1 MYRVRKGSSTVA
13 AAGIASGVVPLPSP
27 AAPLA
32 GTQSVAAPSP
42 TMQLV
47 IDRQSILDFIA
58 CPKKFYNIRALPI
71 LQPPTLLKPD
81 PRRNAYRSLSI
92 SQVVRLQDSVEFR
105 ELCYM
110 WDRNTTSSKA
120 VLVRESDFEQAH
132 VKTTEIVNQ
141 YFDTTHK
148 KLGNGAP
155 PLTIHRPAIRSLYAV
170 PSSNSSSASRIIEL
184 RSRPSILHFYPK
196 TKEWRMY
203 SPSAVT
209 DPLSDKFRAEWLLQS
224 MLFDMCVLKGWQGT
238 TPLLSS
244 NAKEYLKNWSF
255 DARRSSSTTPSSSTL
270 NEVTMRSDKSGVLSI
285 RPYISGPLTLQH
297 HDTYTL
303 SQFVLKTV
311 QSEIAKRVSTSG
323 KKSSSAE
330 GADQSE
336 AWDLDAGMA
345 SMMLHIRNA
354 SEILTGAID
363 ERRRKLWSAMSRNDK
378 SSVEHKNDPAY
389 EPPYAALISSI
400 CKKETVDCPLYSA
413 GNCLPMSEPAAPDRK
428 IKAATVFDMP
438 GFSIDKK
445 SALWAANVRSLKDI
459 AVAKASPS
467 SPTVP
472 AVKLSPSQSRFL
484 DAHVQDYVSVNPK
497 EIQRWFSSLQYPVFM
512 LDFEA
517 VQFALP
523 PFEQSKPYQ
532 AIPFQFSLD
541 VFHEDVLTETPTH
554 YEFLYIEEP
563 NCNTFADPR
572 SICISKLMNAIRKER
587 DIAKHN
593 MQGAV
598 SASTQ
603 NDDEERLKRGK
614 AKDITEGKMIKGL
627 YSSENRKLSVQP
639 WEGTIVAHYA
649 TYEKSVLQ
657 KASLLLPQFR
667 DEIINM
673 LFLDTIDLAR
683 GGLVHPATNGSTSL
697 KKLVPALLSKEDQYQ
712 SFSNVVGSSDD
723 GDSQDSAA
731 DGSSAAALY
740 RLWRQKGAADLTLVK
755 ELQDAKAE
763 AERLGWSKVRAQL
776 LQYCNA
782 DTRNMYLVVRAIHKL
797 MENSIAR
804 GDLYDQ
810 EGWSVPCVGN
820 NASSD
825 VSSPKLSVKA
835 ERKPAVSR
843 AKKSAGAPDVQIAS
857 STAVKRRGRVPK
869 K

>member
-1 MYRVRKGSSTVA
+1 M
-13 AAGIASGVVPLPSP
+13 
-27 AAPLA
+27 
-32 GTQSVAAPSP
+32 
-42 TMQLV
+42 
-47 IDRQSILDFIA
+47 
-58 CPKKFYNIRALPI
+58 RALPI
-71 LQPPTLLKPD
+71 LKPPTLAKPD
-81 PRRNAYRSLSI
+81 PQRNAMRPLSI
-92 SQVVRLQDSVEFR
+92 SQVVRMQDSVEFR

-110 WDRNTTSSKA
+110 WDRNTTNTKA

-141 YFDTTHK
+141 YFDVTLK
-148 KLGNGAP
+148 QLGKGAP
-155 PLTIHRPAIRSLYAV
+155 PLTLHRPAIRSLYTAV
-170 PSSNSSSASRIIEL
+170 PSSNPSTSRVIEL

-196 TKEWRMY
+196 LNEWRIY

-238 TPLLSS
+238 TPLLSQ
-244 NAKEYLKNWSF
+244 NAKEYLKSWTFGN
-255 DARRSSSTTPSSSTL
+255 SSTTTATPSTT
-270 NEVTMRSDKSGVLSI
+270 EVSMRSDKSGVLSI

-311 QSEIAKRVSTSG
+311 QYEIAKRVAPTGS
-323 KKSSSAE
+323 KSSTTST
-330 GADQSE
+330 ADVAAAAVE
-336 AWDLDAGMA
+336 PWDLDAGMA
-345 SMMLHIRNA
+345 SMMLHIRSA

-363 ERRRKLWSAMSRNDK
+363 ERRRKLWSALSRDDRG
-378 SSVEHKNDPAY
+378 SVEADPGR
-389 EPPYAALISSI
+389 EPPYAALLSSI

-413 GNCLPMSEPAAPDRK
+413 GNCLPMKEPAAQDSK
-428 IKAATVFDMP
+428 TTSTVFDMP
-438 GFSIDKK
+438 GLNIDKK
-445 SALWAANVRSLKDI
+445 SALWAANVRTLKDI
-459 AVAKASPS
+459 AATKASTAAS
-467 SPTVP
+467 SSVP

-484 DAHVQDYVSVNPK
+484 DAHVHDHISVNPT
-497 EIQRWFSSLQYPVFM
+497 EIKRWFSSLQYPVFM

-541 VFHEDVLTETPTH
+541 VFHHDVLTETPVH

-572 SICISKLMNAIRKER
+572 SICITKLMDAIRKER
-587 DIAKHN
+587 KIAQERMTSN
-593 MQGAV
+593 A
-598 SASTQ
+598 SAQ
-603 NDDEERLKRGK
+603 DNEEERLKKGK
-614 AKDITEGKMIKGL
+614 AKAFTEGKMIKGL

-639 WEGTIVAHYA
+639 WEGTVVAHFA
-649 TYEKSVLQ
+649 TYEKNVLQ

-667 DEIINM
+667 DEIVNM

-712 SFSNVVGSSDD
+712 AFSNVAASSDD

-740 RLWRQKGAADLTLVK
+740 RVWRQKGAADLTLVK

-763 AERLGWSKVRAQL
+763 AERLGWSKVRSQL

-797 MENSIAR
+797 MEESRAR
-804 GDLYDQ
+804 GDSYDP
-810 EGWSVPCVGN
+810 EGWSIPNVNSSTLPTPQSLDLAKPVRTPSAPKTKSTPATPKAADRKSVGTK
-820 NASSD
+820 
-825 VSSPKLSVKA
+825 PRG
-835 ERKPAVSR
+835 RKP
-843 AKKSAGAPDVQIAS
+843 KN
-857 STAVKRRGRVPK
+857 
-869 K
+869 